1 MEGWRYTFQTNW
13 VSRYSMWVDNSGHMD
28 EFDLDPSNV
37 QMEVSGQWR
46 IHSSIS
52 SSTSLS
58 ITLSFILLLFLI
70 YKMLLF

>member
-1 MEGWRYTFQTNW
+1 MYNEIIMQKYQNIKFYRQKF
-13 VSRYSMWVDNSGHMD
+13 
-28 EFDLDPSNV
+28 
-37 QMEVSGQWR
+37 
-46 IHSSIS
+46 S